1 MVEPYD
7 QEIGK
12 LLDEAMGENSV
23 FYGKTGYYA
32 HVILPA
38 AKDTLSRGWEERLV
52 PLPGTDAAR
61 CLDPH
66 DLAAVKLQ
74 VGRPKDLELCAALLA
89 TKRLQADLIRER
101 LRETRMDDG
110 LRVLTTERL
119 NKAIEMADREWAGTG
134 RAGRGKS

>member
-101 LRETRMDDG
+101 LRETRMDDR

>member
-32 HVILPA
+32 RVILPA
-38 AKDTLSRGWEERLV
+38 AKDTLPRGWEERLV

-101 LRETRMDDG
+101 LRETRMDDR
-110 LRVLTTERL
+110 LRVLTTKRL
-119 NKAIEMADREWAGTG
+119 NKAIEMADRE
-134 RAGRGKS
+134 

>member
-38 AKDTLSRGWEERLV
+38 AKDMLPRGWEERSF
-52 PLPGTDAAR
+52 R
-61 CLDPH
+61 
-66 DLAAVKLQ
+66 
-74 VGRPKDLELCAALLA
+74 
-89 TKRLQADLIRER
+89 RER
-101 LRETRMDDG
+101 TR
-110 LRVLTTERL
+110 
-119 NKAIEMADREWAGTG
+119 
-134 RAGRGKS
+134 RAASIRMTWRQ